1 MGFAREYSMTLS
13 HFAKSYLHLQGV
25 ELLKPRERS
34 KPVGDRQG
42 ETMIKVD
49 QCERGDL
56 S

>member
-1 MGFAREYSMTLS
+1 MISNFC
-13 HFAKSYLHLQGV
+13 KSYLHLQGV

-34 KPVGDRQG
+34 KPIGDRQG
-42 ETMIKVD
+42 ERVVKVD